1 MANVSMD
8 ETLFYQ
14 YMINNNSTS
23 TMLNALSGN
32 SSDDSSYGN
41 MAGILSALQSSGSW
55 GTGSISD
62 VSTLLGGIGGELS
75 GLSSLNNNFAN
86 VLAAYT
92 GNSQSQL
99 SGVVDQLQQVLQETS
114 ETESQTKSYQTIQEI
129 YTTLAQMYSGKADTV
144 QNSTAQSTA
153 STTKQAEN
161 QTTSSQSFTSETD
174 FENITKEMDQVM
186 EDAFTEIIL

>member
-1 MANVSMD
+1 MSNVSLD

-75 GLSSLNNNFAN
+75 GISTLNNNFAN

-99 SGVVDQLQQVLQETS
+99 SGIVDQLQEVLQETS

-129 YTTLAQMYSGKADTV
+129 YTTLAEMYSGKADSV
-144 QNSTAQSTA
+144 QSTA
-153 STTKQAEN
+153 SATQQAET
-161 QTTSSQSFTSETD
+161 QVASSQTFTSETD
-174 FENITKEMDQVM
+174 FENIAKQMDEVM